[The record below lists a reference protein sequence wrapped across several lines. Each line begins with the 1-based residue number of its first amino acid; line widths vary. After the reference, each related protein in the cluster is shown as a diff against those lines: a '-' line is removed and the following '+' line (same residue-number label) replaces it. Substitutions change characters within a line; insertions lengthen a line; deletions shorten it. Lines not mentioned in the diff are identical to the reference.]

1 VSQALDAY
9 RFNDAAAVLYSFV
22 WHEFC
27 DWYLEAIKPALQEK
41 LEAGARE
48 AALAVLWRVLQDT
61 LILLHPF
68 IPFVTEEIWHKLPG
82 TEGSIMQAQFP
93 GDCTQKDAVRP
104 DPEAEAEMGLL
115 IEVISGI
122 RNIRGEMG
130 ISPGMS
136 LDAVVYTGDRAA
148 RTTLEGHRDLI
159 VNLARLSSL
168 ALTENPKR
176 PKASASA
183 VARGVSIYVRLEGII
198 DFARETERL
207 AKELGKVAK
216 ELASLSRKLQNQD
229 FRSKAPAEVVAK
241 VRDQQQ
247 ALLEKQQKLQGHL
260 DTIKAYD
267 SAS

>member
-1 VSQALDAY
+1 
-9 RFNDAAAVLYSFV
+9 
-22 WHEFC
+22 
-27 DWYLEAIKPALQEK
+27 
-41 LEAGARE
+41 
-48 AALAVLWRVLQDT
+48 
-61 LILLHPF
+61 
-68 IPFVTEEIWHKLPG
+68 
-82 TEGSIMQAQFP
+82 
-93 GDCTQKDAVRP
+93 
-104 DPEAEAEMGLL
+104 MGLL
-115 IEVISGI
+115 IDVISGI

-130 ISPGMS
+130 IAPGMS
-136 LDAVVYTGDRAA
+136 LDAVVYAGARAA

-159 VNLARLSSL
+159 VNLARLSSVT
-168 ALTENPKR
+168 LTENPER

-247 ALLEKQQKLQGHL
+247 ALIEKQQKLQGHL
-260 DTIKAYD
+260 DMIKAYD